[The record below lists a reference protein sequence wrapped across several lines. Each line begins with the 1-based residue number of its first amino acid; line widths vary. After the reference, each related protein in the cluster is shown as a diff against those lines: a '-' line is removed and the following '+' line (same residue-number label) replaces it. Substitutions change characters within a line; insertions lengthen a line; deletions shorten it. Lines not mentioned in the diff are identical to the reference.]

1 MHYIHFNGGIF
12 VGVVKKDHGVQFL
25 KKIHEKKLREI
36 QRKITREE
44 RQDYIDE
51 LENKNIEISGCKKL
65 ESSAILRILSE
76 KECPVCGTTVYPPR
90 IYCDVCRPPV
100 KKQESSV
107 AVNDSVDTFECEDK
121 VDKFGIR
128 DQV

>member
-1 MHYIHFNGGIF
+1 MGA
-12 VGVVKKDHGVQFL
+12 VKKEHGVRFL
-25 KKIHEKKLREI
+25 KKFHQKKLKEI

-44 RQDYIDE
+44 RQDYIDK
-51 LENKNIEISGCKKL
+51 LETKDVEISGCKKL

-107 AVNDSVDTFECEDK
+107 AVNDSVDTLECEDK
-121 VDKFGIR
+121 VDTSGIR
-128 DQV
+128 DQL